1 MKASQIVHIIVVLSL
16 CLPWL
21 SASPVRAQSDFD
33 CGDVTEIP
41 QAECEALVALYES
54 TDGDN
59 WTDNTGW
66 LETNTPCSWHGVACA
81 DSNVMQISLV
91 NNQLSGS
98 IPPEIGNLT
107 ALKELY
113 LHANQLMALPSEMG
127 DLTVLRDL
135 YLSDNQ
141 LTALPSAIG
150 NLTALEYLA
159 LYSNQLTA
167 LPSEIGDLTALQYL
181 GLDNN
186 QLTALP
192 SAIGNLTALRSL
204 YLDNNQLTAVPSE
217 IGDLTALEELY
228 LHDNQLTTLPSEI
241 GNLPSLRTLY
251 LASNQ
256 LTTLPS
262 GIGSLTTLGGLVL
275 DNNQLTALPS
285 AISNLTGL
293 SWLSLSDNL
302 LTAVPTELGDLTT
315 LEKLYLH
322 ANPLD
327 GEMPDFL
334 TALTYLEEF
343 TFYDTNLCV
352 PSTGDVPTWL
362 AGIKEWDG
370 SSGVYGNGFICG
382 EDLGSLSGTVTLTD
396 TTPISDVRV
405 NLYRSAD
412 WPDWQYLTT
421 THTANDGTYQFTD
434 LGQGL
439 GIDYRVHFVDP
450 TYTLAPQYYDA
461 AFSIDTATVITITPG
476 VPRTGIDA
484 ALTLPESPTIEVDTD
499 TGSVTYDPGG
509 AAQIMMPASNLSDVT
524 ITSVV
529 TCAVGAP
536 SAVTLIYLGP
546 LYPLSNIGGDLYQ
559 VTIPAAGLTGSA
571 ALRLGVTCDGEH
583 DTPLVGYITLYDP
596 SGLVTDAQT
605 QEPVADAK
613 MTLYNVP
620 GWGPKTGPDDD
631 RPNTC
636 ESNLSKSEGDPW
648 SQPAPTDLGIIA
660 NADVMNFSPDLSYQQ
675 TNVDG
680 YYGWDMSTGCW
691 YVTVE
696 AEGYE
701 SLTSPV
707 VGAPPEVTDLDLA
720 LTPTSAEET
729 GPLVKSVTPAGT
741 IANGSALM
749 YTLVL
754 STSEDTTLHLYD
766 PLDTNLT
773 WRGFVG
779 DAPDTLTYT
788 TALTGTVNL
797 SATQP
802 LTVSFTVDV
811 NLPEASFVNEYA
823 QVTNT
828 AYYYFPGESMA
839 LMRPS
844 NEVVSTIYDGPLE
857 YIYLPLVLR
866 AP

>member
-1 MKASQIVHIIVVLSL
+1 MRASQIVPIIVVLSL

-21 SASPVRAQSDFD
+21 SASPVRAQSGFD

-66 LETNTPCSWHGVACA
+66 LETNTPCSWYGVACA
-81 DSNVMQISLV
+81 DSNVIRISRW

-98 IPPEIGNLT
+98 VPPEIGNLT

-113 LHANQLMALPSEMG
+113 LH
-127 DLTVLRDL
+127 
-135 YLSDNQ
+135 DNQ
-141 LTALPSAIG
+141 LTALPSEIGNLTVLRELYLYNNQLTAFPSEIG

-159 LYSNQLTA
+159 LYSNQLTD

-181 GLDNN
+181 GLNNN

-204 YLDNNQLTAVPSE
+204 YLDSNQLTAVPSE
-217 IGDLTALEELY
+217 IADLSALEELY

-256 LTTLPS
+256 LTALPS
-262 GIGSLTTLGGLVL
+262 GIGSLTTLEGLVL

-293 SWLSLSDNL
+293 FWLSLSDNL

-315 LEKLYLH
+315 LEGLYLH

-334 TALTYLEEF
+334 TALTYLEGF
-343 TFYDTNLCV
+343 TFYDTNWCV
-352 PSTGDVPTWL
+352 PSTGDVSTWL
-362 AGIKEWDG
+362 AGIKQWDG

-382 EDLGSLSGTVTLTD
+382 EDLGSMRGTVSLTD
-396 TTPISDVRV
+396 TTPISDVQV
-405 NLYRSAD
+405 NLYRSTYSL
-412 WPDWQYLTT
+412 DWQYLTT
-421 THTANDGTYQFTD
+421 TKTAEDGTYQFTD

-461 AFSIDTATVITITPG
+461 ASTIDAATIITITPG
-476 VPRTGIDA
+476 VPRTGVDA
-484 ALTLPESPTIEVDTD
+484 LLTLPESPAIEVDTD
-499 TGSVTYDPGG
+499 TGGVSYKPDGT
-509 AAQIMMPASNLSDVT
+509 AQIMMPASNLSDVT

-546 LYPLSNIGGDLYQ
+546 LYPMTNIGGDLYQ
-559 VTIPAAGLTGSA
+559 VTIPATGLTGDA

-583 DTPLVGYITLYDP
+583 NTPVVGDITLFEP
-596 SGLVTDAQT
+596 SGLVSDAQT
-605 QEPVADAK
+605 QEPVTDVTV
-613 MTLYNVP
+613 MLHNVP
-620 GWGPKTGPDDD
+620 GWKPKTGPDDD

-648 SQPAPTDLGIIA
+648 SQPAPTELGIIA
-660 NADVMNFSPDLSYQQ
+660 NADVKAFTPDLPYQQ
-675 TNVDG
+675 TTVEG
-680 YYGWDMSTGCW
+680 YYGWDVSYGCW
-691 YVTVE
+691 YITVE

-720 LTPTSAEET
+720 LAPTAIEET

-749 YTLVL
+749 YTLVF

-766 PLDTNLT
+766 PLDINLT

-779 DAPDTLTYT
+779 DVPDTLTYT
-788 TALTGTVNL
+788 TALTGTVTL

-844 NEVVSTIYDGPLE
+844 NEVVSTVYNGLLE